1 MPDEPTD
8 LDLAGAQLRAD
19 RRDVP
24 AFAAALAAR
33 LEDAAGDL
41 VEVER
46 RRAGLFDGRKVVR
59 RVSCALGDEVFVLDV
74 DAGRAR
80 ATRAK
85 AVRGITL
92 RTEELPVQAWADALV
107 AALTAHADA
116 STEAWSA
123 LHDLVVR

>member
-1 MPDEPTD
+1 MADEPSD

-24 AFAAALAAR
+24 AFAAALATR
-33 LEDAAGDL
+33 LEDAVGDL

-46 RRAGLFDGRKVVR
+46 KRAGLLRGEKVVR
-59 RVSCALGDEVFVLDV
+59 RISCPVGDEVYVLVV
-74 DAGRAR
+74 DDGRAT

-92 RTEELPVQAWADALV
+92 KTEELPVQAWADALV
-107 AALTAHADA
+107 AALRAHADG
-116 STEAWSA
+116 STAAWSA
-123 LHDLVVR
+123 LHDLVAE